1 MTEEELKEMMALL
14 EAEGWQP
21 QLCDTQVPRFVG
33 KASCG
38 IPLEAGGDVEEMIPV
53 PKALL
58 SWGMQYFINA
68 RGDSMKG
75 LGIEEGDMLRVD
87 ATRPACDGDV
97 VVAYL
102 DREITV
108 KTLMSDEDGQQWLVP
123 ANDAYKAICLTDKPN
138 VRMLGVVV
146 ANEKLAPRMG
156 VPSALKAI
164 RQAKASL
171 VTPLSDDQ
179 VELAVKEV
187 AVYVMLKRH
196 WISVYRP
203 LKERNAKIAES
214 YETFCEGIAKIVPN
228 HMNLPTVRELQ
239 RMDVQSFSKPV
250 RLWDRDD
257 APVEGRRFD
266 EYLTIANR
274 FKASLQK
281 YA

>member
-1 MTEEELKEMMALL
+1 MDEKEIKEIMKLL
-14 EAEGWQP
+14 EVAGWQP
-21 QLCDTQVPRFVG
+21 MVCDTPLPRYVG
-33 KASCG
+33 KANCG
-38 IPLEAGGDVEEMIPV
+38 VPLEAGGDVEDMVAV

-58 SWGMQYFINA
+58 NWGLQYFINA

-87 ATRPACDGDV
+87 ASRPVKDGDV

-108 KTLMSDEDGQQWLVP
+108 KTLMSDEEGQQWLVP
-123 ANDAYKAICLTDKPN
+123 ANDAYEAICLTDKPN

-146 ANEKLAPRMG
+146 ANEKLSPRMA
-156 VPSALKAI
+156 VPKALKAI
-164 RQAKASL
+164 KRAKLSQIQ
-171 VTPLSDDQ
+171 PLHEDQ
-179 VELAVKEV
+179 IELAVKGV
-187 AVYVMLKRH
+187 AVYVLLKRQ

-203 LKERNAKIAES
+203 LKERNAEIASS

-239 RMDVQSFSKPV
+239 RMDVQSFTKPV
-250 RLWDRDD
+250 RLWERDD

-266 EYLTIANR
+266 EYLSIAKR
-274 FKASLQK
+274 FKDLLAK
-281 YA
+281 YS